1 VDGTLAMTPTVAAWP
16 IVPALDEPT
25 TRLVRLAGAIAGGS
39 EADVRAN
46 ATACTQDVSPEWVE
60 EVILQSYLF
69 AGLPRTLNAMR
80 EWRRLSGRAAPA
92 SDDGTDA
99 EARSAEW
106 RARGEA
112 TCAAVYGHMYDRL
125 RVNIAALH
133 PALDAWMVV
142 EGYGKVLGRPQLDL
156 MRRELCIV
164 AMCAVAKQDRQLQSH
179 LHGALN
185 VGATPE
191 QVAGAITA
199 VSEMAGKTGIA
210 RALAMLK
217 RVLGK

>member
-1 VDGTLAMTPTVAAWP
+1 MTSTVAVPA
-16 IVPALDEPT
+16 IVPELDEPT
-25 TRLVRLAGAIAGGS
+25 AMLVRLAGAIAGGS
-39 EADVRAN
+39 EADVRSNIA
-46 ATACTQDVSPEWVE
+46 ACTQHVDPIWVE
-60 EVILQSYLF
+60 EIILQSYLF

-80 EWRRLSGRAAPA
+80 EWRRMSGRAAPA
-92 SDDGTDA
+92 QDDGSETESRA
-99 EARSAEW
+99 AEW

-112 TCAAVYGHMYDRL
+112 TCAAVYGPMYDRL
-125 RVNIAALH
+125 RINIDALH

-164 AMCAVAKQDRQLQSH
+164 AVCAVVKQDRQLQSH

-191 QVAGAITA
+191 QIAGALVA
-199 VSEMAGKTGIA
+199 VEGMIGKTALA

-217 RVLGK
+217 RVLRK

>member
-1 VDGTLAMTPTVAAWP
+1 MTPAVAASP
-16 IVPALDEPT
+16 IVPSLDEPT
-25 TRLVRLAGAIAGGS
+25 TLLVRLSGAIAGGS

-46 ATACTQDVSPEWVE
+46 ATACTLGVDPVWVE

-80 EWRRLSGRAAPA
+80 EWRRLSGRVAPVE
-92 SDDGTDA
+92 DEGVDA
-99 EARSAEW
+99 ERRVAEW
-106 RARGEA
+106 RARGEE
-112 TCAAVYGHMYDRL
+112 TCAAVYAEMYDRL

-133 PALDAWMVV
+133 PALDSWMVV

-191 QVAGAITA
+191 QVAGSLVA
-199 VSEMAGKTGIA
+199 VGDMVGKTGLT

-217 RVLGK
+217 RVLRK

>member
-1 VDGTLAMTPTVAAWP
+1 MRPDTAGPS
-16 IVPALDEPT
+16 IVPSLDEPT
-25 TRLVRLAGAIAGGS
+25 AMLVRLAGAIAGGT
-39 EADVRAN
+39 EADIRAN
-46 ATACTQDVSPEWVE
+46 ASACVVGVDPIWVE

-80 EWRRLSGRAAPA
+80 EWRRLSGRVAPA
-92 SDDGTDA
+92 HDEGS
-99 EARSAEW
+99 ESERRVAEW
-106 RARGEA
+106 RARGEE
-112 TCAAVYGHMYDRL
+112 TCEVVYGEMYGRL

-156 MRRELCIV
+156 MRRELCV
-164 AMCAVAKQDRQLQSH
+164 VGACAVAKQDRQLHSH

-185 VGATPE
+185 AGASPE
-191 QVAGAITA
+191 QVAGALAA
-199 VSEMAGKTGIA
+199 VGGMVGKTGSA

-217 RVLGK
+217 RVLKK

>member
-1 VDGTLAMTPTVAAWP
+1 MTRPVAASS
-16 IVPALDEPT
+16 IVPALDEQT
-25 TRLVRLAGAIAGGS
+25 TLIVRFAGAIAGGS

-46 ATACTQDVSPEWVE
+46 ALACTTGVDPIWVE

-80 EWRRLSGRAAPA
+80 EWRKVSGRAAPGT
-92 SDDGTDA
+92 DDGTDA
-99 EARSAEW
+99 EGRSADW
-106 RARGEA
+106 RARGEE
-112 TCAAVYGHMYDRL
+112 TCAAVYDGMYDRL

-133 PALDAWMVV
+133 PALDSWMVV

-164 AMCAVAKQDRQLQSH
+164 AACAVAKQDRQLQSH

-185 VGATPE
+185 VRATPE
-191 QVAGAITA
+191 QVAGALTA
-199 VSEMAGKTGIA
+199 VGEMVGKAGLA

>member
-1 VDGTLAMTPTVAAWP
+1 MTPAVAASP
-16 IVPALDEPT
+16 IVPSLDEPT
-25 TRLVRLAGAIAGGS
+25 ALLVRLSGAIAGGS
-39 EADVRAN
+39 EAYVRAN
-46 ATACTQDVSPEWVE
+46 ATACTQGVDPVWVE

-92 SDDGTDA
+92 EVEGANA
-99 EARSAEW
+99 ERRVAEW
-106 RARGEA
+106 RARGEE
-112 TCAAVYGHMYDRL
+112 TCAAVYADMYDRL

-191 QVAGAITA
+191 QVAGSLVA
-199 VSEMAGKTGIA
+199 VGDMVGKTGLT

-217 RVLGK
+217 RVLRK